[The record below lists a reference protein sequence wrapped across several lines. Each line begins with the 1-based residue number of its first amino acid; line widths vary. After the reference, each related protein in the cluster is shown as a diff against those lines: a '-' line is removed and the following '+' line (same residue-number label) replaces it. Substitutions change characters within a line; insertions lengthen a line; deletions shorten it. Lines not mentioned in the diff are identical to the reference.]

1 LNKQKLRKYK
11 ELIARIERQ
20 EKLKEVEMELQT
32 QKNLMVWNYNDIYLI
47 YGYLIYRSFIDSS

>member
-1 LNKQKLRKYK
+1 MKKQKLRKYK

-47 YGYLIYRSFIDSS
+47 YD